1 MVKTDKKHQDYLWN
15 PVVNT
20 FHLDPTNI
28 EEVQS
33 CIKTL
38 NACVHCVLLIFFS
51 PSDSPSKTEK
61 YLLFHLKS
69 PFLRYSNFCN
79 SFSSFP
85 HFPDSKGQMKV
96 E

>member
-1 MVKTDKKHQDYLWN
+1 MVKTHKKYQDYLWN

-38 NACVHCVLLIFFS
+38 NACVHYVLLNFFFFRQVIALQ
-51 PSDSPSKTEK
+51 KTEK

-69 PFLRYSNFCN
+69 
-79 SFSSFP
+79 SFHS
-85 HFPDSKGQMKV
+85 
-96 E
+96 

>member
-1 MVKTDKKHQDYLWN
+1 MVKTHKKYQDYLWN

-38 NACVHCVLLIFFS
+38 NACVHYVLLIFF
-51 PSDSPSKTEK
+51 
-61 YLLFHLKS
+61 FHQVIALQKLKNI
-69 PFLRYSNFCN
+69 FYFI
-79 SFSSFP
+79 
-85 HFPDSKGQMKV
+85 
-96 E
+96 